1 MRTTAYDILLTNL
14 NIVINPLQLLKAQGN
29 VFILL
34 VQYPELFDLLSNKKK
49 EKQQSLT
56 VINLEHVDVWHF
68 YLTIWKLYLD
78 LLLHHKSC

>member
-68 YLTIWKLYLD
+68 YLPIWKLYLD

>member
-49 EKQQSLT
+49 EKQRSLT

>member
-49 EKQQSLT
+49 EKQRSLT
-56 VINLEHVDVWHF
+56 VINLEHVDVWHV